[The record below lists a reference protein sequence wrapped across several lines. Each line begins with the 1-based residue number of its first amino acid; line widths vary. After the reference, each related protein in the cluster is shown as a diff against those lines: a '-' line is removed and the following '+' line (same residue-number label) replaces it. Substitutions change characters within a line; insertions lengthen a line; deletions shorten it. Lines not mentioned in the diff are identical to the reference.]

1 MGKAKVPKEMKLYV
15 GTFNRSGEVIIIKSK
30 AVSERK
36 AWVNMC
42 KQIAERD
49 QVFVS
54 HVMAKFDGDKA
65 NFTIEEYKT

>member
-1 MGKAKVPKEMKLYV
+1 MGKGNKNTVLRLFK
-15 GTFNRSGEVIIIKSK
+15 GHFNRSGELLILYSK

-49 QVFVS
+49 QVHVS
-54 HVMAKFDGDKA
+54 HVMAAFAGSKDNFKIVEDK
-65 NFTIEEYKT
+65 